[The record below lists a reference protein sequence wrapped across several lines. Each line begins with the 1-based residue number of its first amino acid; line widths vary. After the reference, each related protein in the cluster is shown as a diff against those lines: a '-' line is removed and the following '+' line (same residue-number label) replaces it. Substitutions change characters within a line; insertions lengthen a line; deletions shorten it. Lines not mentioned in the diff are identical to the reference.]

1 MKTNDLAFYSEF
13 VQSTSTLTS
22 REREREREREHQAF
36 SKIVSSNFKRSV
48 FKINYL
54 LTGNFDENQSIP

>member
-22 REREREREREHQAF
+22 REREREHQAF